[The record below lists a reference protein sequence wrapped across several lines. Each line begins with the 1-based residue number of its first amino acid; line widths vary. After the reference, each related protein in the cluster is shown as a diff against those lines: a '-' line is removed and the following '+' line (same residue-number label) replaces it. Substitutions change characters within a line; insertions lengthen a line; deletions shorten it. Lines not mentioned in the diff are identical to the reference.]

1 MRSLVNALDEKHQ
14 KSMASLH
21 TFGKVTPIFSE
32 NQAVYRGLSREI
44 VKIDNEKSGITVENS
59 QS

>member
-1 MRSLVNALDEKHQ
+1 MKSLY
-14 KSMASLH
+14 

-32 NQAVYRGLSREI
+32 NQAGYRGVSREI
-44 VKIDNEKSGITVENS
+44 VKVDNEKSGITVENN

>member
-1 MRSLVNALDEKHQ
+1 MRNLVNALDEKHQ
-14 KSMASLH
+14 NSMKSLY

-32 NQAVYRGLSREI
+32 NQAGYRGVSREI
-44 VKIDNEKSGITVENS
+44 VKVDNEKSGITVENN